1 MENSKVNS
9 TEVVISK
16 NSNPSKAITNGIE
29 KLGGIS
35 GIVQKGDQVFV
46 KINLRAPYGFPA
58 NVNFDSLRTI
68 INLCKVAEAKNVIVG
83 GFPDNGIRTESI
95 SNILGLQSYVDNLGA
110 EFLFLDDQ
118 NLAPL
123 KTVELG
129 EKTIEI
135 PKIILETDKLIIFNQ
150 VSVDPLF
157 KCTISLLNSYSLVP
171 NKYQEIQ
178 KITRPGKDYLFLD
191 QYKQDLISNILD
203 VYSIKK
209 PSLVIND
216 MFDFLEGAG
225 PYVYK
230 DSNLLHTGLVV
241 IGRDAVA
248 VDLITLKLFNI
259 DLLKSDILLEARN
272 RKLGIT
278 DESKINLIGENLE
291 DNRLEV
297 KFSAYRLDDI
307 IIKNTT
313 IKAGRICSG
322 CFKEAYHLLNYVKTH
337 MTKDLKYIKKQYF
350 LTGENP
356 PEPESL
362 DHIIVF
368 GECAINST
376 KNREFRTIRTSSD
389 KNYVETIKGKIGK
402 EIKSQKAPKVKEK
415 TNKQVIEIPGCPPN
429 LFESLNS
436 ILKYYGK
443 SQAPNLSFYNNL
455 LKSYYQ
461 QASSKKLK

>member
-171 NKYQEIQ
+171 NKYQGIL

-191 QYKQDLISNILD
+191 HYKQDLISNILD

-291 DNRLEV
+291 NNRLEV

-322 CFKEAYHLLNYVKTH
+322 CFKEAYHLLNCVKTH
-337 MTKDLKYIKKQYF
+337 MTKDLKYIKRQYF

-389 KNYVETIKGKIGK
+389 KNYVETIKGKMGK
-402 EIKSQKAPKVKEK
+402 ESKSQKVPKVKEK